1 MKDTFILKTKYGSV
15 VNKLSDKQAGVL
27 FKMLFEYV
35 ENGANAGST
44 DEKVEMAFEF
54 IKLDLDAFSES
65 YQKKIAERSEQGRLG
80 NLKRWNKELYNK
92 VLSEELTLSEAEE
105 IAEATKKSGSDKNI
119 AKRQKNHEAIN
130 SSLNVND
137 NDNDIIKQTNKQTHT
152 HEEKPKTEKSTLTA
166 YEDFKGDTKALV
178 GWLSKRWNDAK
189 KHYKAGAIGN
199 VAILGNA
206 RMNLIEVAKNYTQG
220 EIELAIKGIFIQKE
234 IYPQFT
240 LSPDKM
246 LEPDHFSTFYNAG
259 LTNTQL
265 YNKEP
270 QKGQKSSKTGVVRNI
285 GDL

>member
-1 MKDTFILKTKYGSV
+1 MERESFVFYSSFLKAIRAIKKRDIQAELALAIIEYGITGETGECGEMVSMAMELIKPQIEANNQKYVNGLKGAEHGIKGGRPKKENPTKTPEEPHR
-15 VNKLSDKQAGVL
+15 NPKKTPQ
-27 FKMLFEYV
+27 KPQ
-35 ENGANAGST
+35 ENPT
-44 DEKVEMAFEF
+44 E
-54 IKLDLDAFSES
+54 
-65 YQKKIAERSEQGRLG
+65 
-80 NLKRWNKELYNK
+80 
-92 VLSEELTLSEAEE
+92 TP
-105 IAEATKKSGSDKNI
+105 
-119 AKRQKNHEAIN
+119 
-130 SSLNVND
+130 NVNVNE
-137 NDNDIIKQTNKQTHT
+137 NDLFQQTNKQAGA

-166 YEDFKGDTKALV
+166 YEDFKGDTAALV

-189 KHYKAGAIGN
+189 KFYKVGSIGN

-220 EIELAIKGIFIQKE
+220 EIELAIKGVFIQKQ

-270 QKGQKSSKTGVVRNI
+270 QKGQKSSKNGVTRNI

>member
-80 NLKRWNKELYNK
+80 NLKRWNKELYNR

-105 IAEATKKSGSDKNI
+105 I

-137 NDNDIIKQTNKQTHT
+137 NDNDIIKKTNKQTHT

-166 YEDFKGDTKALV
+166 YEDFNGDTAALV

-189 KHYKAGAIGN
+189 KFYKVGAIGN

-220 EIELAIKGIFIQKE
+220 EIELAIKGVFIQKD

-246 LEPDHFSTFYNAG
+246 LETDHFSTFYNAG

-270 QKGQKSSKTGVVRNI
+270 QKGLKSSKRGVVRNI

>member
-1 MKDTFILKTKYGSV
+1 MERESFVFYSSFLKAIRAIKKRDIQAELALAIIEYGITGETGECGEMVSMAMELIKPQIEANNQRYINGIKGAEHGV
-15 VNKLSDKQAGVL
+15 KGGRPRKEKPQENPTETPNVNV
-27 FKMLFEYV
+27 
-35 ENGANAGST
+35 
-44 DEKVEMAFEF
+44 
-54 IKLDLDAFSES
+54 
-65 YQKKIAERSEQGRLG
+65 
-80 NLKRWNKELYNK
+80 
-92 VLSEELTLSEAEE
+92 
-105 IAEATKKSGSDKNI
+105 
-119 AKRQKNHEAIN
+119 
-130 SSLNVND
+130 NVND
-137 NDNDIIKQTNKQTHT
+137 NDYNINKQTNTHT
-152 HEEKPKTEKSTLTA
+152 HEEKPKAENSTLKA
-166 YEDFKGDTKALV
+166 YEDFNGDAIALA

-189 KHYKAGAIGN
+189 KFYKVGAIGN

-220 EIELAIKGIFIQKE
+220 EIELAIKGVFIQKE

-270 QKGQKSSKTGVVRNI
+270 QKGRKSSKNGVTRNI

>member
-1 MKDTFILKTKYGSV
+1 MERESFVFYSSFLKAIRAIKKRDIQAELALAIIEYGITGETGECGEMVSMAMELIKPQIEA
-15 VNKLSDKQAGVL
+15 NNQRYINGLKGAEHGV
-27 FKMLFEYV
+27 KGGRPRKEKPQ
-35 ENGANAGST
+35 ENPT
-44 DEKVEMAFEF
+44 E
-54 IKLDLDAFSES
+54 
-65 YQKKIAERSEQGRLG
+65 
-80 NLKRWNKELYNK
+80 
-92 VLSEELTLSEAEE
+92 TP
-105 IAEATKKSGSDKNI
+105 
-119 AKRQKNHEAIN
+119 
-130 SSLNVND
+130 NVNVNVNE
-137 NDNDIIKQTNKQTHT
+137 NDLFQQTNKQAGA
-152 HEEKPKTEKSTLTA
+152 HEEKPKAENSTLKA
-166 YEDFKGDTKALV
+166 YDDFNGDAIALA

-189 KHYKAGAIGN
+189 RHYNVGAIGN

-220 EIELAIKGIFIQKE
+220 EIELAIKGVFIQKQ

-270 QKGQKSSKTGVVRNI
+270 QKGRKSSKNGITRNI

>member
-92 VLSEELTLSEAEE
+92 ALSEELTLSEAEE

-119 AKRQKNHEAIN
+119 SKRQKNHEAIN
-130 SSLNVND
+130 SSLNV

-152 HEEKPKTEKSTLTA
+152 HEEKPKTEKSTLKA
-166 YEDFKGDTKALV
+166 YEDFKGDAIALA

-189 KHYKAGAIGN
+189 RHYNVGAIGN

-220 EIELAIKGIFIQKE
+220 EIELAIKGVFIQKE

-270 QKGQKSSKTGVVRNI
+270 QKGRKSSKNGVTRNI

>member
-27 FKMLFEYV
+27 FKMLFEYM

-44 DEKVEMAFEF
+44 DERVEMAFEF
-54 IKLDLDAFSES
+54 IKLDLDAFAES
-65 YQKKIAERSEQGRLG
+65 YQKKLAV
-80 NLKRWNKELYNK
+80 NKENGKKGGNPNFVKGKSNPYYEKKDNPNIT
-92 VLSEELTLSEAEE
+92 EDNPTLP
-105 IAEATKKSGSDKNI
+105 NI
-119 AKRQKNHEAIN
+119 TEDNP
-130 SSLNVND
+130 ND
-137 NDNDIIKQTNKQTHT
+137 NDNDNDYNINKQTNTHT
-152 HEEKPKTEKSTLTA
+152 HEEKPKTEKSTLKA
-166 YEDFKGDTKALV
+166 YEDFKGDAIALA

-189 KHYKAGAIGN
+189 RHYNVGAIGN

-220 EIELAIKGIFIQKE
+220 EIELAIKGVFIQKQ

-270 QKGQKSSKTGVVRNI
+270 QKRLKSSKTGVVRNI

>member
-65 YQKKIAERSEQGRLG
+65 YQKKLAV
-80 NLKRWNKELYNK
+80 NKENGKKGGNPNFVKGKSNPYYEKKDNPNIT
-92 VLSEELTLSEAEE
+92 EDNPTLP
-105 IAEATKKSGSDKNI
+105 NI
-119 AKRQKNHEAIN
+119 TEDNPTLPNITEDN
-130 SSLNVND
+130 PND
-137 NDNDIIKQTNKQTHT
+137 NDNDYNINKQTNTHT

-166 YEDFKGDTKALV
+166 YEDFKGDTMALV

-189 KHYKAGAIGN
+189 KFYKVGAIGN

-220 EIELAIKGIFIQKE
+220 EIELAIKGVFIQKQ

-270 QKGQKSSKTGVVRNI
+270 QKGLKSSKTGVVRNV

>member
-65 YQKKIAERSEQGRLG
+65 YQKKLAV
-80 NLKRWNKELYNK
+80 NKENGKKGGNPNFVKGKSNPYYEKKDNPNIT
-92 VLSEELTLSEAEE
+92 EDNPTLP
-105 IAEATKKSGSDKNI
+105 NI
-119 AKRQKNHEAIN
+119 TEDNPTLPNITEDN
-130 SSLNVND
+130 PND
-137 NDNDIIKQTNKQTHT
+137 NDNDYNINKQTNTHT
-152 HEEKPKTEKSTLTA
+152 HEEKPKTEKSTLKA
-166 YEDFKGDTKALV
+166 YEDFKGDAIALA

-189 KHYKAGAIGN
+189 RHYNVGAIGN

-220 EIELAIKGIFIQKE
+220 EIELAIKGVFIQKQ

-270 QKGQKSSKTGVVRNI
+270 QKGRKSSKNGVARNI

>member
-1 MKDTFILKTKYGSV
+1 MERERFVFYSSFLKAIRAIKKRDIQAELALAIIEYGITGETGECGEMVSMAMELIKPQIEA
-15 VNKLSDKQAGVL
+15 NNQRYINGLKGAEHGV
-27 FKMLFEYV
+27 KGGRPRKEKPQ
-35 ENGANAGST
+35 ENPT
-44 DEKVEMAFEF
+44 ETP
-54 IKLDLDAFSES
+54 
-65 YQKKIAERSEQGRLG
+65 KKPQENPTE
-80 NLKRWNKELYNK
+80 
-92 VLSEELTLSEAEE
+92 TP
-105 IAEATKKSGSDKNI
+105 
-119 AKRQKNHEAIN
+119 
-130 SSLNVND
+130 NVNVNENE
-137 NDNDIIKQTNKQTHT
+137 NDLFQQTNKQAGE
-152 HEEKPKTEKSTLTA
+152 HEEKPKAENSTLKA
-166 YEDFKGDTKALV
+166 YEDFNGDAIALA

-189 KHYKAGAIGN
+189 RHYNVGTIGN

-220 EIELAIKGIFIQKE
+220 EIELAIKGVFIQKQ

-270 QKGQKSSKTGVVRNI
+270 QKGRKSSKNGVVRNI

>member
-130 SSLNVND
+130 SSLNV

>member
-1 MKDTFILKTKYGSV
+1 MGRESFVFYSSFLKAIRAIKKRDIQAELALAIIEYGITGETGECGEMVSMAMELIKPQIEANNQKY
-15 VNKLSDKQAGVL
+15 VNGLKGAEHGIKGGRP
-27 FKMLFEYV
+27 KK
-35 ENGANAGST
+35 ENPT
-44 DEKVEMAFEF
+44 E
-54 IKLDLDAFSES
+54 
-65 YQKKIAERSEQGRLG
+65 
-80 NLKRWNKELYNK
+80 
-92 VLSEELTLSEAEE
+92 TP
-105 IAEATKKSGSDKNI
+105 
-119 AKRQKNHEAIN
+119 
-130 SSLNVND
+130 NVNVNVNVNE
-137 NDNDIIKQTNKQTHT
+137 NDLFQQTNKQAGA

-166 YEDFKGDTKALV
+166 YEDFNGDAIALA

-189 KHYKAGAIGN
+189 KFYKVGAIGN

-220 EIELAIKGIFIQKE
+220 EIELAIKGVFIQKD

-246 LEPDHFSTFYNAG
+246 LETDHFSTFYNAG

-270 QKGQKSSKTGVVRNI
+270 QKVLKSSKKGVVRNI